1 MSNHMSDNK
10 KKTKASGKK
19 LKVTL
24 VHSKFGRKP
33 LHADCVKGL
42 GLRRIHQSVVVEDT
56 ACNRGMINKA
66 FYLLDVQEM

>member
-1 MSNHMSDNK
+1 MVENK
-10 KKTKASGKK
+10 KKTKTSGKK

-33 LHADCVKGL
+33 LHAECVKGL

-56 ACNRGMINKA
+56 ACNRGMIQKA
-66 FYLLDVQEM
+66 FYLLDVQEV